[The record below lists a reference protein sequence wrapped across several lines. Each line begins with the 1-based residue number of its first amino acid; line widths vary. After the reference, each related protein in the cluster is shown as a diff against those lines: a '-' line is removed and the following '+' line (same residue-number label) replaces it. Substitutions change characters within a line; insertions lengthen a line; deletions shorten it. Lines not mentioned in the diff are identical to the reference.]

1 MAYLSKESTKLIR
14 EALKTN
20 FKQFKFSV
28 TNSHHTGVNITIL
41 SGPVDFD
48 ASKHDNYLQLNEYY
62 PENYSNGNIFK
73 KMIQTVDKAVA
84 NHDNSDAQID
94 YFDVGYYTSWSVG
107 RWNKPFVKTA
117 K

>member
-1 MAYLSKESTKLIR
+1 MAYLSAEDTKKIR
-14 EALKTN
+14 TALKTN

-28 TNSHHTGVNITIL
+28 TRSHYTGVNIAIL

-73 KMIQTVDKAVA
+73 KMIQTVDKAVR

-94 YFDVGYYTSWSVG
+94 YFDIGYFTHWSVG
-107 RWNKPFVKTA
+107 RWNKPFVKTV